1 MASRGGKL
9 YETFKE
15 ELTSILYKLFQKIE
29 VKGTLPNSVHKSSI
43 TTIINISNI
52 IRNEIYG
59 PVSLMNIA
67 AQILNKILAN

>member
-1 MASRGGKL
+1 MALLEK
-9 YETFKE
+9 FHQICKE